1 MNENRE
7 RGHGSAQLLA
17 VALSSQ
23 NVSRVAS
30 VARKRACFS
39 FSNAR
44 RRFSVFRETSS
55 SKAVSF
61 ASFVARRRATNASSA
76 ARGATTL
83 QNSVSAPPGMS
94 FSAFGSRVQSSFVGS
109 TDGSEE
115 ADDFSFA
122 SPDAPLA
129 EEENVGGS
137 LGPSVVFPGFV
148 SRRTRAPQSTRAG
161 SDPDG
166 TRTTPSPFAKPADPA
181 SAEVSTLSQCLA
193 AIVLKFAYMRAPC
206 GSEHT
211 LSGWNCTPKCG
222 RVTCSSAITAPPARS
237 SEMSS
242 AVTHSLTNKPSSFS
256 ESESYVFVS
265 ASPPP
270 PFFLS
275 SRVHAS
281 VHAVARRT
289 PAPSF
294 VRDAASTTRLWYRVC
309 LKTRGTFVNK
319 SHVPSCVMFVTRPC
333 VGARALRTSTPCAA
347 ANSWWPR
354 QTPQRGV
361 LQACRTMSKHTP
373 TSRSSYGLP
382 GPGERTIREKCR
394 VLTETANSAQVYS
407 SLRTTIGG
415 VSSIVAMRWYRLYVY
430 ES

>member
-44 RRFSVFRETSS
+44 CRFSVFRETSS

-83 QNSVSAPPGMS
+83 QNNVSAPPGMS
-94 FSAFGSRVQSSFVGS
+94 FSAFVSRVQSSFVGS

-137 LGPSVVFPGFV
+137 LGPSVVGGFV

-166 TRTTPSPFAKPADPA
+166 TRTTPSPFAKPSDPA
-181 SAEVSTLSQCLA
+181 SAEVSTLAQCLA
-193 AIVLKFAYMRAPC
+193 AIALKFAYMRAPC

-222 RVTCSSAITAPPARS
+222 RVTCSSAITAPPERS

-242 AVTHSLTNKPSSFS
+242 TVTHSLTNKPSSFS
-256 ESESYVFVS
+256 ESESYAFVS
-265 ASPPP
+265 ASRNSP
-270 PFFLS
+270 PFF
-275 SRVHAS
+275 
-281 VHAVARRT
+281 
-289 PAPSF
+289 
-294 VRDAASTTRLWYRVC
+294 
-309 LKTRGTFVNK
+309 
-319 SHVPSCVMFVTRPC
+319 
-333 VGARALRTSTPCAA
+333 
-347 ANSWWPR
+347 
-354 QTPQRGV
+354 
-361 LQACRTMSKHTP
+361 
-373 TSRSSYGLP
+373 
-382 GPGERTIREKCR
+382 
-394 VLTETANSAQVYS
+394 
-407 SLRTTIGG
+407 
-415 VSSIVAMRWYRLYVY
+415 
-430 ES
+430 

>member
-7 RGHGSAQLLA
+7 RGHGSARDA

-39 FSNAR
+39 FSFSR
-44 RRFSVFRETSS
+44 RRFRLRETFWSSS
-55 SKAVSF
+55 SKAASP
-61 ASFVARRRATNASSA
+61 ASFVARLVARTNASSA

-94 FSAFGSRVQSSFVGS
+94 FNAFGSRVQSSFVGS
-109 TDGSEE
+109 TAGFF
-115 ADDFSFA
+115 FSVAEDA
-122 SPDAPLA
+122 SLA

-137 LGPSVVFPGFV
+137 LGPSVVLGGFV
-148 SRRTRAPQSTRAG
+148 SRRVRAPQSTRAG

-166 TRTTPSPFAKPADPA
+166 TRTTPSPGWKNPA
-181 SAEVSTLSQCLA
+181 SASSTLSQCLV

-222 RVTCSSAITAPPARS
+222 RVTCSSAITAPPERS
-237 SEMSS
+237 LAMSS
-242 AVTHSLTNKPSSFS
+242 AVTHSLTNKPSESS
-256 ESESYVFVS
+256 ESRVFFLCVS
-265 ASPPP
+265 SSPPP
-270 PFFLS
+270 ETWTA
-275 SRVHAS
+275 HAS

-289 PAPSF
+289 PAPSLSS
-294 VRDAASTTRLWYRVC
+294 DAPSTTRLWYRVC
-309 LKTRGTFVNK
+309 LKTLGTFSNK
-319 SHVPSCVMFVTRPC
+319 SHDPSCVMFVTRPC
-333 VGARALRTSTPCAA
+333 VGARALRTFTPCAA
-347 ANSWWPR
+347 ASSWWPR

-361 LQACRTMSKHTP
+361 FTASRTMSAHTP

-382 GPGERTIREKCR
+382 GPGDSTIREKCL
-394 VLTETANSAQVYS
+394 VLMLNANSAQAYS
-407 SLRTTIGG
+407 SLRTTTGG
-415 VSSIVAMRWYRLYVY
+415 TPSIVAMRWYRLYVY